1 MIMDLF
7 YLGVVVVFFALTW
20 GLMKLCEVLQ
30 RDNSGGNS

>member
-20 GLMKLCEVLQ
+20 SLMKLCEVLQ